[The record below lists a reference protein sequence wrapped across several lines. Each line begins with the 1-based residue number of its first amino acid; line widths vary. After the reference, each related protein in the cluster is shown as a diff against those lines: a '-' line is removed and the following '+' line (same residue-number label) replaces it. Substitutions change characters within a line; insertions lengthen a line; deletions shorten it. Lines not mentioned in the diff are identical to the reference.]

1 MARSDPLLAD
11 RTLAVA
17 RRVLRVLLYTL
28 AVCVGVGLSVLVLVG
43 VLVATTAVTG
53 SRTLGSFAALVAFG
67 LVIALPVYW
76 LVARDGTDD
85 RSL

>member
-1 MARSDPLLAD
+1 MARSDPFPVG
-11 RTLAVA
+11 RTLAIV
-17 RRVLRVLLYTL
+17 RRLFRVLLYTL
-28 AVCVGVGLSVLVLVG
+28 GVCLGVGLSVLVLVG